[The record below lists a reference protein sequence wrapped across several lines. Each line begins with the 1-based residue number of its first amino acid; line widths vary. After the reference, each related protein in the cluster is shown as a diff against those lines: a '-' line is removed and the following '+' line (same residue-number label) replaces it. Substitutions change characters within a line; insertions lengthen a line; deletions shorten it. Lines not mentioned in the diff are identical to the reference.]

1 MTLHLKRAIIFLNT
15 LILLMFAPGGQAQG
29 QVGIPRRFL
38 GSAPAGPGV
47 DLSKGMG
54 GGLQQD
60 RFFPSLLGLRSP
72 GLNAI
77 RTEHFVIYY
86 GEADQTA
93 RQVADIAEE
102 VFDAIAPLYPKYMK
116 NYAPVH
122 VLVDDALDFGN
133 GSASYYQNFIE
144 IWATNL
150 DFELRGTHAWIKNVF
165 AHEFTHIVTLKAARR
180 NWPFELGIAQ
190 MAELN
195 RNPDYVLAMPFYQL
209 AVPTWFAEGI
219 AQYEDDKM
227 GYEAWDTHRDMLL
240 RMATLEDDLLS
251 YAEMGV
257 FSRDGHHF
265 EMSYNQGYNLL
276 RYIDE
281 TYGPDKVRALS
292 EHTGL
297 INFKSAIRTVLHK
310 SADRVY
316 DEWKAH
322 LKAKYGAVADSLQK
336 AGLVEGEKAIDEG
349 FLDYFPAHS
358 PDGKRVAYL
367 SNRKSD
373 FAITELRVKDLATGE
388 MKTISRGVDNRFSW
402 SPDGKKIYYNRA
414 PRGRFDIYV
423 YDFDTKEERKLT
435 LGLRA
440 KDPAVSPDGKRI
452 AFVRNED
459 GTNNIG
465 IMNADGTKV
474 HTLTHHND
482 ATQYYG
488 PRWSPDGKRI
498 AFSVFRGEDRDI
510 AVINADAE
518 PFKKV
523 RSKADSSKTFPDS
536 LAYANN
542 AGFEALI
549 RTKADERD
557 PCWLPDGSGLVFASD
572 RTGIFNLYEYDL
584 ASKQVKQLTHVL
596 GGAFCPSVS
605 PAGDEVLYG
614 GFHAGNYSLYRVKRS
629 EARPAPALQLVDRD
643 YRGIYTGEPTD
654 KAYKVGRYG
663 THITLNGVEPF
674 LVLGPT
680 FIGNRFGLDQIS
692 AGLQV
697 AAGDLLGGDQ
707 IVSGFSVG
715 KNLRKSIDIN
725 SSVLVGYMKS
735 LTPFSGEN
743 KTYSPTLYT
752 FYSRETINSAL
763 DLGTVAAQRDTLLGT
778 LRVDTDS
785 GRVLIPNV
793 TQFLHLSLDES
804 DRFKDVFNE
813 FVLGVD
819 LPISSRHGFDLEYS
833 YQKFYENMHTR
844 QTVLDSSKVFQQ
856 GRDITDQIK
865 KIDKL
870 FGQPQVIAD
879 QNLYSSESGPFFR
892 SSNLAVSWRY
902 GKMNPTIDGFI
913 NPAGRFVTLGY
924 RRLNA
929 TVADSL
935 AEAIRDPNTGLPVP
949 TVGNPSPEP
958 FLFDH
963 VKLGIN
969 EFTFSWNEFIP
980 LGGRATLGLQ
990 TFVGY
995 KDAPIK
1001 GFNPNGGPFEGAF
1014 YYPLRYYL
1022 GGWGSLRGYPYFTLE
1037 GGKAVLGRVSLT
1049 LPLFQKIRKELPPLY
1064 FDRLYA
1070 TLFLETGA
1078 TGDFEKLSDLKFN
1091 SQTFRRA
1098 FLSDAGVELRMQMF
1112 SFYRL
1117 PMFGF
1122 FQFVM
1127 PFTRDVRDRNDP
1139 TRINRVDARRFFFGF
1154 TI

>member
-1 MTLHLKRAIIFLNT
+1 VTSYLKKAIIFVNAVV
-15 LILLMFAPGGQAQG
+15 LLALAQEGQAQG
-29 QVGIPRRFL
+29 MGIPRRML
-38 GSAPAGPGV
+38 GPARLGPDI
-47 DLSKGMG
+47 DLSKGLEG
-54 GGLQQD
+54 RLQRD
-60 RFFPSLLGLRSP
+60 RFFPSLLGLGSP
-72 GLNAI
+72 GLSAI
-77 RTEHFVIYY
+77 RTDHFVIYY
-86 GEADQTA
+86 RDADQTA
-93 RQVADIAEE
+93 RQLADIAEE

-116 NYAPVH
+116 SYAPVH
-122 VLVDDALDFGN
+122 VLVDDSIDYGN
-133 GSASYYQNFIE
+133 GSASYYQNFIQ

-195 RNPDYVLAMPFYQL
+195 RNPDYVFGMPFYQL

-265 EMSYNQGYNLL
+265 EMSYNQGYGLL

-281 TYGPDKVRALS
+281 AYGPEKVRALA

-297 INFKSAIRTVLHK
+297 VNFKSAISKVLRK
-310 SADRVY
+310 SADQVY

-322 LKAKYGAVADSLQK
+322 LKVKYGALADSLQK
-336 AGLVEGEKAIDEG
+336 AGLAEGEKAVDEG
-349 FLDYFPAHS
+349 FLDYHPVHS
-358 PDGKRVAYL
+358 PDGGRVAYL

-373 FAITELRVKDLATGE
+373 FAITELRVKDLGTGAV
-388 MKTISRGVDNRFSW
+388 KTIARNVDNRFSW
-402 SPDGKKIYYNRA
+402 SPDGKRLYYNRA

-459 GTNNIG
+459 GTNNLG
-465 IMNADGTKV
+465 VMNADGTKIRY
-474 HTLTHHND
+474 LTHHND

-498 AFSVFRGEDRDI
+498 AFSVFRGEDRDV

-518 PFKKV
+518 PYKKA
-523 RSKADSSKTFPDS
+523 RSRADSSKTFPDS
-536 LAYANN
+536 LAYADN

-584 ASKQVKQLTHVL
+584 ASKQVRQVTSVL

-605 PAGDEVLYG
+605 PSGDEALYA
-614 GFHAGNYSLYRVKRS
+614 GFHAGNYSIYRVKRS
-629 EARPAPALQLVDRD
+629 EARPAPALQQVDRD
-643 YRGIYTGEPTD
+643 YRGVYTGEPID

-663 THITLNGVEPF
+663 THVTLNGVMPF
-674 LVLGPT
+674 IVLGPT
-680 FIGNRFGLDQIS
+680 FIGNRFGLDQVS
-692 AGLQV
+692 GGLQV

-707 IVSGFSVG
+707 LISGFSIG
-715 KNLRKSIDIN
+715 KNLRRSIDLN
-725 SSVLVGYMKS
+725 SSFLVGYIKG
-735 LTPFSGEN
+735 LTPFSGES
-743 KTYSPTLYT
+743 KTYAPTLYT
-752 FYSRETINSAL
+752 FYNRETINSAL
-763 DLGTVAAQRDTLLGT
+763 DLGTVAARRDTSTGT
-778 LRVDTDS
+778 MRVETDS
-785 GRVLIPNV
+785 GRVLIPDV
-793 TQFLHLSLDES
+793 TQFLHLTLDES
-804 DRFKDVFNE
+804 DRFKDVFHE
-813 FVLGVD
+813 FVVGVD
-819 LPISSRHGFDLEYS
+819 LPISSRQGFELEYG
-833 YQKFYENMHTR
+833 YRKYYENMHTK
-844 QTVLDSSKVFQQ
+844 QTIFDSSRVFQR
-856 GRDITDQIK
+856 GVDITQDIK
-865 KIDKL
+865 KIDRR
-870 FGQPQVIAD
+870 FGQPQVVAD
-879 QNLYSSESGPFFR
+879 QNLYSSDSGPFYQ
-892 SSNLAVSWRY
+892 SSDLAVGWRY
-902 GKMNPTIDGFI
+902 VNIKPTIDGFI
-913 NPAGRFVTLGY
+913 NPAGRVVSLRY

-935 AEAIRDPNTGLPVP
+935 AQAMADPNTGLPVP
-949 TVGNPSPEP
+949 VSGNPSPDP
-958 FLFDH
+958 FLFDP
-963 VKLGIN
+963 VKLGLN

-980 LGGRATLGLQ
+980 LGGKATLGLQ

-995 KDAPIK
+995 KDQPIK
-1001 GFNPNGGPFEGAF
+1001 RFQPDGGPFEGAF

-1022 GGWGSLRGYPYFTLE
+1022 GGWGSLRGYPYFTLQ
-1037 GGKAVLGRVSLT
+1037 GGKAVLGRITLT

-1078 TGDFEKLSDLKFN
+1078 TSDAAKFSDLKFN
-1091 SQTFRRA
+1091 SRAIRNA
-1098 FLSDAGVELRMQMF
+1098 FLSDFGVELRMQMF

-1122 FQFVM
+1122 LQFVA

-1139 TRINRVDARRFFFGF
+1139 TQINRVDKHRIFFGF
-1154 TI
+1154 SI